1 MVSYVWGNITLGGI
15 LATVLSYIALKD
27 ENYHLL
33 FWMALPFAVQCF
45 LTSASGLLPELK
57 VKRSKKGDVVIDD
70 GDYGDE
76 NEEEGEKKK
85 TVEDDEDEDTKKANR
100 EKDR

>member
-1 MVSYVWGNITLGGI
+1 M
-15 LATVLSYIALKD
+15 
-27 ENYHLL
+27 
-33 FWMALPFAVQCF
+33 QCF

-85 TVEDDEDEDTKKANR
+85 TVEGDEDDRRKPIEK
-100 EKDR
+100 KDR